1 MQIVSARINS
11 DCKSFIKKDFHFEK
25 RFNTRFWGG
34 KPLAYRINFRLQNM
48 SKQMTS
54 NYTWRQTSSTFL
66 TTNRLVT
73 FQKLFYPFSWF
84 FQIRNL
90 ELFTKR
96 IHLDNFAAVHYLTE
110 KTATKNNRKDD
121 WKCNKDQNVVCQQNL
136 VLTHKNSWRLAFSS
150 WNQDKIWKSNF
161 EAFFWFSAFH
171 EDAKAKWKLSRVF
184 CCG

>member
-73 FQKLFYPFSWF
+73 FQTLFFYPFLWFF

-90 ELFTKR
+90 ELFTK
-96 IHLDNFAAVHYLTE
+96 LCSSSLTE
-110 KTATKNNRKDD
+110 ETATKNNRKDD